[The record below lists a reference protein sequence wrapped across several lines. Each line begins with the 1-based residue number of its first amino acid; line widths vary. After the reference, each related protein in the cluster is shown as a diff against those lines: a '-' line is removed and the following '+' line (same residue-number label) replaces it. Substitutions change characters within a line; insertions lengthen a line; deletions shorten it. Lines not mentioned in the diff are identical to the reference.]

1 LSEKLKQTREQKG
14 LMQGQLAEKIGV
26 DIQRISKYER
36 GLLIPTTEIMIK
48 LSNTLVSLDYLL
60 KKIGTG

>member
-1 LSEKLKQTREQKG
+1 
-14 LMQGQLAEKIGV
+14 MQGQLAEKIGV

-48 LSNTLVSLDYLL
+48 LSNSG
-60 KKIGTG
+60 KP